1 MSGRTTFILYIS
13 ITSLN
18 QSSSG
23 SNGKKSDRN
32 SEEGPGSNSGQISV
46 YPWTKNEANARSLV
60 AQLVRASDLHSEEGP
75 GSKPVRS
82 LCQVSW

>member
-1 MSGRTTFILYIS
+1 MPQLVRT
-13 ITSLN
+13 
-18 QSSSG
+18 
-23 SNGKKSDRN
+23 SDRN

-46 YPWTKNEANARSLV
+46 YPWTKNEANARALV

-75 GSKPVRS
+75 GSKPVGS